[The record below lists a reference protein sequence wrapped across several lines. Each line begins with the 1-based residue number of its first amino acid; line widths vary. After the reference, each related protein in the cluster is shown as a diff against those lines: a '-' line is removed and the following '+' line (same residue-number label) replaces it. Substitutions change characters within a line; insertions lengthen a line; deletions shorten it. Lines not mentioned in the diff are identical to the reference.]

1 MGYDR
6 YRTFGLRREWLESFL
21 EGGFEWFSECSL
33 GPYQKKA
40 FLNYLKDAWIIDAN
54 DFTDIGEYVTK
65 LMKKDK
71 ETAWQA
77 VWVNLCLNSDLFR
90 WYVNTVKWGETF
102 TKEKLVR
109 ELTCEGIKQRTA
121 QNAINSLI
129 NTFETSPLGEWF
141 GKRLEKKTYIKKG
154 LETVSKELV
163 WYISN
168 MLMVTDE
175 YLAHKSLGISK
186 EEFLR
191 LSALI

>member
-1 MGYDR
+1 MGFNKYF
-6 YRTFGLRREWLESFL
+6 TFGLRREWLESFL
-21 EGGFEWFSECSL
+21 EGGFEWFYGCSL

-40 FLNYLKDAWIIDAN
+40 LLRYLDDAWIIDAH
-54 DFTDIGEYVTK
+54 DFTDIGEYIAK
-65 LMKKDK
+65 LIKKDK

-102 TKEKLVR
+102 TKEKLVKK
-109 ELTCEGIKQRTA
+109 LTREGIRQRTA

-129 NTFETSPLGEWF
+129 NTFENSPLGKWF
-141 GKRLEKKTYIKKG
+141 GKRLEKKTYVKEGI
-154 LETVSKELV
+154 ETASKELV
-163 WYISN
+163 WYMSN
-168 MLMVTDE
+168 MLMVMDE
-175 YLAHKSLGISK
+175 DLAHKFLGIPE